1 MLSTLAPARRRL
13 VLTGIAAAV
22 AVVILAGAV
31 VVDQAVTRSRF
42 TPAAQD
48 QPGPVLLV
56 PGYGGST
63 GGLTRLAAALI
74 AAGRDA
80 HVVSLPD
87 DGVGDLTAAARALG
101 RAADA
106 ALTRTGRPSV
116 DVIGYSAGG
125 VVVRLWVRS
134 YGGDSVARR
143 VITLGS
149 PHHGTDLAGA
159 AGSLLPGAC
168 PPACQQL
175 EPDST
180 FLADLNDGDETP
192 RGPTFVS
199 IWTTHDDV
207 VVPPSSAQL
216 DGALNLTVQSVCAT
230 DPVNHG
236 GLPRDTTVQSML
248 LRELAAGPPVRLGR
262 GDCRLSS

>member
-1 MLSTLAPARRRL
+1 MLSSLAPARRRL
-13 VLTGIAAAV
+13 VAALGAVALLAAAGIAIALV
-22 AVVILAGAV
+22 RHAGAADV
-31 VVDQAVTRSRF
+31 RPVSQAT
-42 TPAAQD
+42 
-48 QPGPVLLV
+48 PGPMILV

-63 GGLTRLAAALI
+63 DALAQLAVVLRARGKTVEVFHLLGDGRGDLDAQAQALGAAATRLRAK
-74 AAGRDA
+74 A
-80 HVVSLPD
+80 HAESI
-87 DGVGDLTAAARALG
+87 
-101 RAADA
+101 
-106 ALTRTGRPSV
+106 
-116 DVIGYSAGG
+116 DVIGYSTGG

-175 EPDST
+175 EPDSSL
-180 FLADLNDGDETP
+180 LAGLNDGDETP

-216 DGALNLTVQSVCAT
+216 DGALNLTVQSLCAT